1 MIIGIG
7 YMNYKAHLQ
16 KNMINLKDNPELQK
30 IFDDYINTNTYVDY
44 KVNQD
49 IHKYFN
55 QEVEDVKDQI
65 LDNHERDDQ
74 MNIELEISLDQ
85 PNKQ

>member
-16 KNMINLKDNPELQK
+16 KNMINLKDNPELSK
-30 IFDDYINTNTYVDY
+30 IFDDYINTNTYLDY
-44 KVNQD
+44 KINQD

-55 QEVEDVKDQI
+55 QGVEENKDEVLVDEQKD
-65 LDNHERDDQ
+65 EQ
-74 MNIELEISLDQ
+74 MNINLDISL
-85 PNKQ
+85 